1 MKSIKRNQAEST
13 SVSCVTL
20 TSKHNNRICEHNP
33 SYSNHVSKLIPMVWD
48 VWGRDQPASDLLS
61 TFDMNRLLLLFLRK
75 STGVFRLTAD
85 GAIKEISVS
94 ARDQLKTQLDC
105 TRARAA
111 LGLQ

>member
-1 MKSIKRNQAEST
+1 M
-13 SVSCVTL
+13 
-20 TSKHNNRICEHNP
+20 
-33 SYSNHVSKLIPMVWD
+33 PMVWD

-75 STGVFRLTAD
+75 STGVFRLIAD

-105 TRARAA
+105 TRARA
-111 LGLQ
+111 LDCNNSKFNLFVRSWQNV